1 MKLGLYCLLLS
12 LFALANFSF
21 AQRLSLDGEWDFKL
35 IESDG
40 SVAQSGKIS
49 VPSPWE
55 AQGYGKE
62 GDKLRRQHVGVGRYE
77 RDFVMPESFRGKR
90 ISFVLSGISRY
101 AKVWI
106 DGKSIGGEAVGL
118 VGSHRWVVD
127 DFVEIGKKMRV
138 RVDVDSRQRMET
150 DAILGTAQLNDYM
163 ECPWGGL
170 WGRVFFEARPHERL
184 DDFYVYSKYSP
195 KRVFARALVNMKDY
209 ENAKI
214 VLEVFD
220 KDGRLV
226 GASEAAA
233 RKNGGIQEI
242 FCEVPSAELW
252 TPDTPNLY
260 AAELSLFKNG
270 KRVDSLRTRVGIRE
284 IATDGHK
291 IFLNGKRLYLFGYGD
306 DHIYPDHVAMP
317 SDKSLHLERLRKI
330 KELGFNH
337 VRHHSVIMPPE
348 YFEACDEI
356 GMLPNA
362 EFPIGYPLQMPLTK
376 AWSKATKGKG
386 DSEKTLALYRQRF
399 RRAVEDFKNYTCIFS
414 WVGGNEFYMGKD
426 FFPRENGLA
435 EDFKKIAKSVDS
447 ERFFADTDGEWDN
460 YILSQKNDRDSLDI
474 YYVLFN
480 EWADALRVPSKFDT
494 RKYSG
499 GRPPLKPVISH
510 ETGNY
515 TTFSRLAQ
523 VRLFETSCFKP
534 FWLIESYKK
543 LEKRGELEIAE
554 EWADSSEKLY
564 TLLHKYNIEAIRKN
578 NDISG
583 YHWWLIQDYWTSS
596 DGIFDAHFNLK
607 KGISKDEIAN
617 INARASLLQ
626 EGLAYTYVS
635 GGALRFEAML
645 SNYSGEDFSST
656 IAVEIKVGGKPLI
669 NSIFE
674 TKTVAHGEL
683 GKIGAA
689 SVEKL
694 PEVVGPER
702 LEISLFSTD
711 GKSGNRWNAWLFPK
725 NIKPDTAKKI
735 RADKKCAQL
744 LPPNWRALP
753 VSGGKCDV
761 DCVYV
766 VSDLTP
772 PLMEA
777 LVGGARVVL
786 LDAGKIAKPIK
797 ISYKSSWWRAG
808 NSESSN
814 QTGTFVDS
822 RNPLVREFM
831 PDKWCDIACV
841 KIMHNAVKYDVADL
855 EVENVVRSLS
865 SMLMLGDYSL
875 LFGAKVGAGTLVVS
889 GFNHID
895 NAERTES
902 LWLLKRMV
910 DADWTP
916 SKTLDAARLARRAK

>member
-1 MKLGLYCLLLS
+1 
-12 LFALANFSF
+12 
-21 AQRLSLDGEWDFKL
+21 
-35 IESDG
+35 
-40 SVAQSGKIS
+40 
-49 VPSPWE
+49 
-55 AQGYGKE
+55 
-62 GDKLRRQHVGVGRYE
+62 
-77 RDFVMPESFRGKR
+77 
-90 ISFVLSGISRY
+90 
-101 AKVWI
+101 
-106 DGKSIGGEAVGL
+106 L

-127 DFVEIGKKMRV
+127 DFVEIRKKMRV

-195 KRVFARALVNMKDY
+195 KRVFARALVNMKDC

-435 EDFKKIAKSVDS
+435 EDFKKIAKSVG
-447 ERFFADTDGEWDN
+447 A
-460 YILSQKNDRDSLDI
+460 
-474 YYVLFN
+474 
-480 EWADALRVPSKFDT
+480 
-494 RKYSG
+494 
-499 GRPPLKPVISH
+499 
-510 ETGNY
+510 
-515 TTFSRLAQ
+515 
-523 VRLFETSCFKP
+523 P
-534 FWLIESYKK
+534 FCRHR
-543 LEKRGELEIAE
+543 RGMGQ
-554 EWADSSEKLY
+554 LY
-564 TLLHKYNIEAIRKN
+564 
-578 NDISG
+578 
-583 YHWWLIQDYWTSS
+583 
-596 DGIFDAHFNLK
+596 F
-607 KGISKDEIAN
+607 
-617 INARASLLQ
+617 
-626 EGLAYTYVS
+626 V
-635 GGALRFEAML
+635 
-645 SNYSGEDFSST
+645 
-656 IAVEIKVGGKPLI
+656 
-669 NSIFE
+669 
-674 TKTVAHGEL
+674 
-683 GKIGAA
+683 
-689 SVEKL
+689 
-694 PEVVGPER
+694 
-702 LEISLFSTD
+702 
-711 GKSGNRWNAWLFPK
+711 
-725 NIKPDTAKKI
+725 AKK
-735 RADKKCAQL
+735 RQGFPRHLLCA
-744 LPPNWRALP
+744 
-753 VSGGKCDV
+753 V
-761 DCVYV
+761 
-766 VSDLTP
+766 
-772 PLMEA
+772 
-777 LVGGARVVL
+777 
-786 LDAGKIAKPIK
+786 
-797 ISYKSSWWRAG
+797 
-808 NSESSN
+808 
-814 QTGTFVDS
+814 
-822 RNPLVREFM
+822 
-831 PDKWCDIACV
+831 
-841 KIMHNAVKYDVADL
+841 
-855 EVENVVRSLS
+855 
-865 SMLMLGDYSL
+865 
-875 LFGAKVGAGTLVVS
+875 
-889 GFNHID
+889 
-895 NAERTES
+895 
-902 LWLLKRMV
+902 
-910 DADWTP
+910 
-916 SKTLDAARLARRAK
+916 

>member
-1 MKLGLYCLLLS
+1 
-12 LFALANFSF
+12 
-21 AQRLSLDGEWDFKL
+21 
-35 IESDG
+35 
-40 SVAQSGKIS
+40 
-49 VPSPWE
+49 
-55 AQGYGKE
+55 
-62 GDKLRRQHVGVGRYE
+62 
-77 RDFVMPESFRGKR
+77 
-90 ISFVLSGISRY
+90 
-101 AKVWI
+101 
-106 DGKSIGGEAVGL
+106 
-118 VGSHRWVVD
+118 
-127 DFVEIGKKMRV
+127 
-138 RVDVDSRQRMET
+138 
-150 DAILGTAQLNDYM
+150 
-163 ECPWGGL
+163 
-170 WGRVFFEARPHERL
+170 
-184 DDFYVYSKYSP
+184 
-195 KRVFARALVNMKDY
+195 
-209 ENAKI
+209 
-214 VLEVFD
+214 
-220 KDGRLV
+220 
-226 GASEAAA
+226 
-233 RKNGGIQEI
+233 
-242 FCEVPSAELW
+242 
-252 TPDTPNLY
+252 
-260 AAELSLFKNG
+260 
-270 KRVDSLRTRVGIRE
+270 
-284 IATDGHK
+284 
-291 IFLNGKRLYLFGYGD
+291 
-306 DHIYPDHVAMP
+306 
-317 SDKSLHLERLRKI
+317 
-330 KELGFNH
+330 
-337 VRHHSVIMPPE
+337 
-348 YFEACDEI
+348 
-356 GMLPNA
+356 
-362 EFPIGYPLQMPLTK
+362 
-376 AWSKATKGKG
+376 
-386 DSEKTLALYRQRF
+386 
-399 RRAVEDFKNYTCIFS
+399 
-414 WVGGNEFYMGKD
+414 
-426 FFPRENGLA
+426 
-435 EDFKKIAKSVDS
+435 
-447 ERFFADTDGEWDN
+447 
-460 YILSQKNDRDSLDI
+460 LSQKNDRDSLDI

-515 TTFSRLAQ
+515 TTFSRPAQ

-617 INARASLLQ
+617 INARTSLLQ

-656 IAVEIKVGGKPLI
+656 IAVEIKVVGKPLI

-761 DCVYV
+761 DYVYV

-841 KIMHNAVKYDVADL
+841 KIMHNAVKYDVANL

-895 NAERTES
+895 NAERPES